1 MQLMRRLKAKMK
13 MHFFARAMFPGL
25 GLMEI
30 SWQFVDMDGVR
41 GVRF

>member
-25 GLMEI
+25 ELMEI